1 MSLARHH
8 RDRILAAKTAASPDM
23 GGGLV
28 VTLDDNASP
37 ADRAQATI
45 AMRLTHDLRRLKEI
59 QSIQLK
65 IAAKR
70 EMLPEYRSWI
80 MGLLE
85 AAEETGQGVQ
95 DEVLPTIM
103 VWLID
108 TGNFHDAM
116 PLIEYVLRH
125 DIALPARYARSA
137 PALITEE
144 IATAALKSQLA
155 NESFDFE
162 ILARIEALTDGCDM
176 HDEIRA
182 KLQKAIG
189 FELADRAEAL
199 DKADPALPAAAARA
213 LVPLRRAQQLHDRA
227 GAKDKIKRLEKL
239 LLPPSNND

>member
-125 DIALPARYARSA
+125 DIALPTRYARSA
-137 PALITEE
+137 PALIVEE

-155 NESFDFE
+155 NEAFDFG
-162 ILARIEALTDGCDM
+162 ILERIEELTEACDM

>member
-8 RDRILAAKTAASPDM
+8 RDRILAAKTAASSDM
-23 GGGLV
+23 EGGPV
-28 VTLDDNASP
+28 ATIDANASP
-37 ADRAQATI
+37 SDRAQATI
-45 AMRLTHDLRRLKEI
+45 AMRLAHDLRRLKEI
-59 QSIQLK
+59 QSIQGK

-80 MGLLE
+80 IGLLD
-85 AAEETGQGVQ
+85 AAEQTGEGVQ

-108 TGNFHDAM
+108 TGDFHDAM
-116 PLIEYVLRH
+116 PLIEYVLRY
-125 DIALPARYARSA
+125 DVALPARYARSA
-137 PALITEE
+137 PALIVEE

-155 NESFDFE
+155 NEAFDLE
-162 ILARIEALTDGCDM
+162 ILERVEDLTADCDM

-189 FELADRAEAL
+189 FELAERAEAL
-199 DKADPALPAAAARA
+199 DKADPTFAEAIGRA
-213 LVPLRRAQQLHDRA
+213 LIPLRRAQQLHDRA

-239 LLPPSNND
+239 LPPPAKND